1 MDQVSRCAPVLVD
14 VKDAQRTFSE
24 LLDRVEQGETFV
36 VTRDG
41 MAVARLI
48 AGAGHN
54 VEKARQAVERLTALR
69 KELAAGGVCL
79 SQEEIRAMRD
89 EGRR

>member
-1 MDQVSRCAPVLVD
+1 MHNEP
-14 VKDAQRTFSE
+14 FSE
-24 LLDRVEQGETFV
+24 LLDRVEKGETFV
-36 VTRDG
+36 VTR
-41 MAVARLI
+41 
-48 AGAGHN
+48 
-54 VEKARQAVERLTALR
+54 ARQAGGATDRWCRTQRREGAPAVERLTALR

>member
-14 VKDAQRTFSE
+14 VKVAQRTFSE
-24 LLDRVEQGETFV
+24 LLDRVAQGETFV

-41 MAVARLI
+41 RAVARLI

-54 VEKARQAVERLTALR
+54 VEKAREAVEHLTALR
-69 KELAAGGVCL
+69 KELAARGVCL